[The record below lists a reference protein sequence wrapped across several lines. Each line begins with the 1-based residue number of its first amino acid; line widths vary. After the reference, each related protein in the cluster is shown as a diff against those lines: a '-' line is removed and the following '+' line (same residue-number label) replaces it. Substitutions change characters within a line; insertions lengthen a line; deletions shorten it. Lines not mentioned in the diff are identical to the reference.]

1 MTIREHDLTMGKL
14 TSLLV
19 LLHNNEAGEVIKKQ
33 LKKENYKYTVGNVQS
48 IDLHKI
54 IATIEASAK
63 INGIIDPTSFRQRN
77 TLNHTILE
85 AVQGVSR
92 GAIQVGDLFNKI
104 NLTFSI
110 VKGKNEKLENGS
122 DWIGVCIYG
131 QSISSEN
138 TIVEE
143 TLGLG
148 FNHF

>member
-33 LKKENYKYTVGNVQS
+33 LKKEKYKYTVGNVES
-48 IDLHKI
+48 IDLNKI
-54 IATIEASAK
+54 ITAIEASAK
-63 INGIIDPTSFRQRN
+63 INGIINSTSFRERN
-77 TLNHTILE
+77 ILNQTILE
-85 AVQGVSR
+85 AIQGVSK
-92 GAIQVGDLFNKI
+92 GAIQIGDLFKKV

-110 VKGKNEKLENGS
+110 VKGQNEQLERGS